1 MKSSVS
7 LGFICFLLPVFLA
20 GICMADEVPGSLMY
34 IQGGESSITE
44 GFDGEKLITVQD
56 IIPYLQ
62 LSVGNK
68 NYLELV
74 SKLSGITYPLN
85 AAIVVS
91 GCDKESVSL
100 VEIFNLSLSDENK
113 SLLLQVKP
121 LEFYEG
127 SVLKTF
133 EGETSG
139 LDTIDVG
146 NCSQTGVYIE
156 VLGSAAENE
165 NDVWGP
171 CEGGWQKH
179 CSGVFGIDFTCVY
192 EPCPYCANPPC
203 VN

>member
-1 MKSSVS
+1 MNRYVS
-7 LGFICFLLPVFLA
+7 LGFIFSLLLVLLA
-20 GICMADEVPGSLMY
+20 GICIADEVPGSMMY

-44 GFDGEKLITVQD
+44 GLDGEKLITVQD
-56 IIPYLQ
+56 IVPYLQ

-68 NYLELV
+68 NYLEPV
-74 SKLSGITYPLN
+74 SEFSGITYPLN

-113 SLLLQVKP
+113 SLQLQVKP

-133 EGETSG
+133 ENETSG
-139 LDTIDVG
+139 LDTLAVG

-156 VLGSAAENE
+156 VLGSTAENM
-165 NDVWGP
+165 NDVWGE
-171 CEGGWQKH
+171 CKFGQKKH

-192 EPCPYCANPPC
+192 EPC
-203 VN
+203 